1 MMTRSPLPEPAES
14 VVETVRECRP
24 TVAPADL
31 VLLVLPALLLAG
43 VVAGVQTSLAVRT
56 GLAVATLPAIA
67 TLGYVLFYD
76 PPTAVSG

>member
-1 MMTRSPLPEPAES
+1 MTPLPLPATAES
-14 VVETVRECRP
+14 VVETVDERRP

-31 VLLVLPALLLAG
+31 VLLALPALLIAG
-43 VVAGVQTSLAVRT
+43 FAGGVASPLAVPT
-56 GLAVATLPAIA
+56 GLAAGTIPALA